1 MISVVRTL
9 VVIAG
14 LVASFST
21 FAAAVVESL
30 TGTANV
36 GARVLAVGQRVNAG
50 ETITTGANSRVI
62 LRFDDGHATLLNDET
77 EFRIVDYVFDRN
89 DASKDRFTFDF
100 LKGALRVVSS
110 VFTNRR
116 PDAYALRAPQSTIGI
131 RGTDFM
137 AAIYNPLAVSVIQG
151 ITTVANAAGTVAVG
165 AGSIVS
171 VATAG
176 TLAVATTAAALPAG
190 VTAGF
195 SSMSS
200 ATLAGSAAAGTGAG
214 SGAGTTGAGSTGT
227 GAGTGAGAGS
237 GAGAG
242 AGAGVAGGAAAGG
255 LTTGTLAIG
264 AAAAAAIAGA
274 LSPAETTQSTT
285 GTTGTTGTR

>member
-110 VFTNRR
+110 VS
-116 PDAYALRAPQSTIGI
+116 P
-131 RGTDFM
+131 
-137 AAIYNPLAVSVIQG
+137 
-151 ITTVANAAGTVAVG
+151 
-165 AGSIVS
+165 
-171 VATAG
+171 TAG
-176 TLAVATTAAALPAG
+176 RTPMRCAHRSPP
-190 VTAGF
+190 
-195 SSMSS
+195 S
-200 ATLAGSAAAGTGAG
+200 ASAAPT
-214 SGAGTTGAGSTGT
+214 SWR
-227 GAGTGAGAGS
+227 
-237 GAGAG
+237 
-242 AGAGVAGGAAAGG
+242 
-255 LTTGTLAIG
+255 
-264 AAAAAAIAGA
+264 
-274 LSPAETTQSTT
+274 PSTT
-285 GTTGTTGTR
+285 RLPYR

>member
-1 MISVVRTL
+1 MKRYFRWL
-9 VVIAG
+9 GVIAG
-14 LVASFST
+14 SLLCISAWAS
-21 FAAAVVESL
+21 AVVESL
-30 TGTANV
+30 NGDVRA
-36 GARVLAVGQRVNAG
+36 GASAAAATPMTQGQRITAG
-50 ETITTGANSRVI
+50 TTVVTGANSRVI
-62 LRFDDGHATLLNDET
+62 LRFDDGHVTLLNDNT
-77 EFRIVDYVFDRN
+77 EFRVAEYTF
-89 DASKDRFTFDF
+89 AQAEPAKDRFIFDL
-100 LKGALRVVSS
+100 LKGAMRSVSGAL
-110 VFTNRR
+110 TNRR
-116 PDAYALRAPQSTIGI
+116 TDAYQLRTSTATIGI

-171 VATAG
+171 VATSG

-214 SGAGTTGAGSTGT
+214 TTGAGSTGT
-227 GAGTGAGAGS
+227 GAGAGAAVGGS
-237 GAGAG
+237 
-242 AGAGVAGGAAAGG
+242 AGG

-274 LSPAETTQSTT
+274 LAPAETTQQTT
-285 GTTGTTGTR
+285 GTSGTSGTSGTR